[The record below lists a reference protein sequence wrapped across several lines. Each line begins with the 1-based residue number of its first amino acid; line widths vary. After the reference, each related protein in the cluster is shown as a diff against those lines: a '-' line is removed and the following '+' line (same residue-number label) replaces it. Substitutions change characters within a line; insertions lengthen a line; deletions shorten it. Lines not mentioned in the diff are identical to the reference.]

1 MGRRNKGVLEEL
13 VLLPWWVSIVA
24 AALVY
29 LFLKAILPAILSGSA
44 IGAGLAGAFQQLA
57 GLIGAIFLLPAPF
70 AYLRARQ
77 RAKLLDVQNSLES
90 IRALSWQQFE
100 QLVGEAFRR
109 QGYVLVE
116 HGGGGPDDGI
126 DLMLHRAGETILV
139 QCKQWRARQVGVSV
153 VREQFGILTAR
164 NADAV
169 FIVTSGNFTGE
180 AEMFARGK
188 PIRLIDGPELLEL
201 VRTVQTPGQ
210 ESASVAAPATTAEP
224 SVAPACPKCG
234 GEMTMR
240 TARRGENVGQ
250 TFWGCTQFPRCR
262 GTRPC

>member
-1 MGRRNKGVLEEL
+1 MGRRNKGILEEL
-13 VLLPWWVSIVA
+13 VLLPWWASIIA

-29 LFLKAILPAILSGSA
+29 LSLKVIMPAMMSGTA
-44 IGAGLAGAFQQLA
+44 IGVGLASGFQQLA
-57 GLIGAIFLLPAPF
+57 GYAAAIFLLPAPF

-100 QLVGEAFRR
+100 HLVGEAFRR

-126 DLMLHRAGETILV
+126 DLMLHRAGETVLV

-164 NADAV
+164 NAAAV
-169 FIVTSGNFTGE
+169 MVVTSGTFTGE
-180 AEMFARGK
+180 AETFARGK
-188 PIRLIDGPELLEL
+188 PITLIDGPKLLDL
-201 VRTVQTPGQ
+201 VQSVQTHGL
-210 ESASVAAPATTAEP
+210 ESRPVVPAPSATPAD
-224 SVAPACPKCG
+224 APACPTCG
-234 GEMTMR
+234 GLMTIR
-240 TARRGENVGQ
+240 TARRGQNTGQ
-250 TFWGCTQFPRCR
+250 EFWGCTQFPQCR
-262 GTRPC
+262 GTRPR